1 MNGKRPRAPFSAK
14 TRPSGSVSWGCQP
27 PLQLLHDVRN
37 QQHGEDA
44 PIHAAI
50 RADAMLEKGDVDG
63 YAVWKR
69 VLKAVGALL
78 FSPKIVFESKN

>member
-14 TRPSGSVSWGCQP
+14 TRPSGSGSWGCQP

-44 PIHAAI
+44 PIHAAMK
-50 RADAMLEKGDVDG
+50 ADAMLE
-63 YAVWKR
+63 
-69 VLKAVGALL
+69 
-78 FSPKIVFESKN
+78 